1 MFGLLWKVLA
11 GVATVSAGIAAQKAL
26 TSGWR
31 VATGRE
37 PPGHP
42 ESPETSLVE
51 AVAFAA
57 LSGALLNLARVLATR
72 QAAKYYA
79 KRAGSLPKELAS

>member
-26 TSGWR
+26 ASGWR

-37 PPGHP
+37 PPERP
-42 ESPETSLVE
+42 ESPETGLLE

-57 LSGALLNLARVLATR
+57 VSGALLNLARVLATR

-79 KRAGSLPKELAS
+79 RRAGTLPRELSS